1 MIYLA
6 GALWLAIYVFLRRSR
21 AWLLAYVVGA
31 VGFTLILVY
40 FVRGSALESAFE
52 TAGAVGAHYVGD
64 ALRIP
69 TRVFL
74 NAPGTLLVLIVY
86 QKAGWT
92 AVEVDIECSGLLES
106 IVFLGLVA
114 FFRGLPWGRKIWYL
128 SVGLLFTYVV
138 NVIRIVIIVAMIS
151 YFGKDAI
158 YLAHTVV
165 GRAVFFALV
174 INLYWYTFTRT
185 TMETLRHRI
194 LEE

>member
-1 MIYLA
+1 MIYVA
-6 GALWLAIYVFLRRSR
+6 GALWAAVYLFLRRSR

-31 VGFTLILVY
+31 VGFTLIFVY
-40 FVRGSALESAFE
+40 FARGSALESAFE
-52 TAGAVGAHYVGD
+52 TAGAVGAHYIGNG
-64 ALRIP
+64 LGIP
-69 TRVFL
+69 TKVFF

-106 IVFLGLVA
+106 IVFIGLVL
-114 FFRGLPWGRKIWYL
+114 FFRGLPWVRKMWYI
-128 SVGLLFTYVV
+128 SVGLMFTFIV
-138 NVIRIVIIVAMIS
+138 NLLRIVVIVVMITH
-151 YFGKDAI
+151 FGKGAI

>member
-6 GALWLAIYVFLRRSR
+6 IALWAAVYLFLRRAR
-21 AWLLAYVVGA
+21 AWLLSYVVGA
-31 VGFTLILVY
+31 VGFTLIFVY
-40 FVRGSALESAFE
+40 FVRGSALESLVE
-52 TAGAVGAHYVGD
+52 TAGAVAAHYVGD
-64 ALRIP
+64 AIGIP
-69 TRVFL
+69 TRVFF

-92 AVEVDIECSGLLES
+92 AVEIDIECSGLLES
-106 IVFLGLVA
+106 IVFLGLVL
-114 FFRGLPWGRKIWYL
+114 FYRGLPLISKVGYL
-128 SVGLLFTYVV
+128 TAGLLFTFAV
-138 NVIRIVIIVAMIS
+138 NVVRIVVIVAMIS
-151 YFGKDAI
+151 HFGKDAI

-185 TMETLRHRI
+185 TMETLRKRI